1 MATKIV
7 TMNMDDASAERIRAV
22 SDQVELIVAGSE
34 EKFEEE
40 LPSADILIGDVRPK
54 YFPKAKRVRWMA
66 YYSAG
71 IDFLMSSEIEKSD
84 VIITTAKGFVGIH
97 LAEHAFALILGLT
110 RDVALVTRNASWSNN
125 RLMARE
131 LIDSTM
137 GIIGLGGA
145 GRETAKRAPA
155 FGMRVLAVDPM
166 PATVPDYV
174 EACWDLN
181 RFHDLLE
188 VSDVVVI
195 CAPLTPETEE
205 MFNQEAF
212 RHMQSHALLINVS
225 RGRIVNEAALMEAL
239 EQGLIAG
246 AGLDVLPVEPVAD
259 DHPLWKME
267 NVILT
272 PHMAGNSPMRGPRWM
287 DTFCENLKRFIMGD
301 DDLLSRFDQTKGY

>member
-1 MATKIV
+1 MATKIL
-7 TMNMDDASAERIRAV
+7 TMNMDDASAERIRGV

-34 EKFEEE
+34 DKFEEE
-40 LPSADILIGDVRPK
+40 LPQADILIGEIQPK
-54 YFPKAKRVRWMA
+54 YFPEAKRVRWIA

-71 IDFLMSSEIEKSD
+71 IDFLMSPEIEKSD

-110 RDVALVTRNASWSNN
+110 RDVAVVTRNGSWTNN

-145 GRETAKRAPA
+145 GRETAKRAHA
-155 FGMRVLAVDPM
+155 FGMRVLAVDPT

-174 EACWDLN
+174 EACWGLD

-188 VSDVVVI
+188 ASDVVVI
-195 CAPLTPETEE
+195 CAPLTSQTEE
-205 MFNQEAF
+205 MFNREAF
-212 RHMQSHALLINVS
+212 RHMKPDALLINVS
-225 RGRIVNEAALMEAL
+225 RGRIVNEEALMEAL
-239 EQGLIAG
+239 EQGLIGG

-267 NVILT
+267 NVIIT
-272 PHMAGNSPMRGPRWM
+272 PHMAGNSPMRSPRWM
-287 DTFCENLKRFIMGD
+287 DTFCENLKRFVMGD
-301 DDLLSRFDQTKGY
+301 DDLLSRFDQTRGY